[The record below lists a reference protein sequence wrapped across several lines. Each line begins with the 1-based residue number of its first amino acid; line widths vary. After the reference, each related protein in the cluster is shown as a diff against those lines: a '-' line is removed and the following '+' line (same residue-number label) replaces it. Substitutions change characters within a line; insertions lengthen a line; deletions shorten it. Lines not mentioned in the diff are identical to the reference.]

1 MYKLSDLILQEDD
14 FITSDKI
21 FFFCNELNNKRIQ
34 YVKTDFIKQ
43 RIDENT
49 VSNHSWRGSNNI
61 IKLNE
66 ISILVTGHSD
76 YDISLREWK
85 ILENPN
91 IKKWLCQNKNIQHP
105 KLLSLP
111 IGITNKDEPN
121 SFVHSIIGN
130 TKRIFNIT
138 KTNKRIQN
146 LLYMNFS
153 ISNFPEERENI
164 YHLYKDKSWVT
175 IGTTDISEN
184 GHQRFL
190 EDIYSHKFCFAPR
203 GNGIDTH
210 RLWESLYLRTI
221 PIVKKCIGMEDF
233 YDLPI
238 LFVDDWENLSEDFL
252 NEKYNEIMQKE
263 YPLEKIKIDFWLEY
277 IKQESEKI

>member
-1 MYKLSDLILQEDD
+1 MNAMIIGATSGKDASYFELPTKILA
-14 FITSDKI
+14 
-21 FFFCNELNNKRIQ
+21 
-34 YVKTDFIKQ
+34 
-43 RIDENT
+43 
-49 VSNHSWRGSNNI
+49 
-61 IKLNE
+61 
-66 ISILVTGHSD
+66 
-76 YDISLREWK
+76 ISLA
-85 ILENPN
+85 
-91 IKKWLCQNKNIQHP
+91 QNEANAP
-105 KLLSLP
+105 
-111 IGITNKDEPN
+111 TNK
-121 SFVHSIIGN
+121 
-130 TKRIFNIT
+130 T
-138 KTNKRIQN
+138 IQN
-146 LLYMNFS
+146 LVYMNFS

-164 YHLYKDKSWVT
+164 YHFYKDKSWVT

-252 NEKYNEIMQKE
+252 NERYNEIMQKE
-263 YPLEKIKIDFWLEY
+263 YPLEKIKIDFWLQY